1 MSFLDSLK
9 QDALAVLHAT
19 ANALHAQLANTLSQ
33 AGHPVTEDD
42 HVDTLVQ
49 SAQAAA
55 TGAAGAPQAS
65 TTAPNYAD
73 HALATFNQSMT
84 AALIQFAQQHL
95 PAKFQGVAAD
105 AVQAAS
111 NVLADGKVTAGEAAS
126 AVANVGAA
134 VAAAVVPGAA
144 PIAGAAAAIVNAVA
158 SGATSAQDAAASV
171 AETAVQAGASI
182 AEAAADK
189 ALPGAG
195 ALVGAAIDALETT
208 FAKSSTAD
216 TTPAANTS
224 GV

>member
-33 AGHPVTEDD
+33 AGHSVSEAD

-49 SAQAAA
+49 TAQSAA
-55 TGAAGAPQAS
+55 TGAAGAPVAS
-65 TTAPNYAD
+65 TIAPNYAD
-73 HALATFNQSMT
+73 AALATFNQSMT

-111 NVLADGKVTAGEAAS
+111 NVLADGKVSASEVVS
-126 AVANVGAA
+126 AVAGVASNVAA
-134 VAAAVVPGAA
+134 VAVPQAA
-144 PIAGAAAAIVNAVA
+144 PIVDAVASTVSSVA
-158 SGATSAQDAAASV
+158 SGATTAQDAAKSV
-171 AETAVQAGASI
+171 ASAALQAGETI
-182 AEAAADK
+182 AEAAAEK

-195 ALVGAAIDALETT
+195 ALVGAGIAAIENA
-208 FAKSSTAD
+208 FNKS
-216 TTPAANTS
+216 
-224 GV
+224 GM